1 MSCKKGPTKKH
12 LKSRKKTVKFCF
24 SIFQFHKSDASSGHR
39 DLHDKSPNL
48 LEVDGGNK
56 KGSRGDTLSTCD
68 SGSEVSDEGYKSS
81 QGGSNSNCVNAGDMM
96 SNSQEKKNNED
107 DTCNDSVNGKGRFK

>member
-1 MSCKKGPTKKH
+1 M
-12 LKSRKKTVKFCF
+12 F
-24 SIFQFHKSDASSGHR
+24 SNFQFHKSDASSGHR

-48 LEVDGGNK
+48 LEVDGNK

-96 SNSQEKKNNED
+96 SNSQEKKNNDD
-107 DTCNDSVNGKGRFK
+107 DTCNDSVNGNSIIIFWFW